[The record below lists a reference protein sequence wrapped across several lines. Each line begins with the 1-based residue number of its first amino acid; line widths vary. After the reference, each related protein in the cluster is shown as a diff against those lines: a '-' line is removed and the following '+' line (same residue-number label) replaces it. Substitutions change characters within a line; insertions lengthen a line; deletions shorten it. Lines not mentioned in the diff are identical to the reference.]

1 MRMILTTK
9 KTEERD
15 DANHRKYQE
24 EEEKRRAEDDRRSD
38 VSDERGIWA
47 DVLRTRLEQEA
58 PLQDAVREAD
68 EALAAYRERFQ

>member
-1 MRMILTTK
+1 MILTTK

-38 VSDERGIWA
+38 MSDERGIWA
-47 DVLRTRLEQEA
+47 DVLRTRLEQES